1 MKGDLWLAVG
11 DQTGNWDDLTDP
23 KQFLS
28 VALVLGKI
36 SDWESALKEEITEQT
51 IEQCMKQPLRTRPD
65 GSTSNTHH
73 VMDAL
78 NYFKAQSVRGRW
90 ALDRMVKGSNSPVA
104 QLKNQLCTHL
114 SWLATHSLL
123 VTVGTHGNAKWI
135 KNNLDHAK
143 EPNLCCVGRA
153 YGLLLTLIIPFLK
166 EDDCLLFIPNG
177 VWNAPLD
184 STQAASPTP
193 VLESATSNLNHLISS
208 LDNYTQQNL
217 RVWQRT
223 KMAPL
228 HSGTFMDLQPNY
240 FKDIPLDKEAV
251 SNIADMGSSLVALS
265 QNPAA
270 EIRVYDSNKTW
281 HNAKF
286 FQFEELLP

>member
-28 VALVLGKI
+28 VALVLGKV
-36 SDWESALKEEITEQT
+36 SDWEAALKEEIKEQT
-51 IEQCMKQPLRTRPD
+51 IEQCMKQPLGIRSD
-65 GSTSNTHH
+65 DSTSNIHH

-90 ALDRMVKGSNSPVA
+90 ALDREVKGSNSSVA

-135 KNNLDHAK
+135 KNNLYNAK
-143 EPNLCCVGRA
+143 ESNLCSVGKA
-153 YGLLLTLIIPFLK
+153 YGLLLTLLIPFLK
-166 EDDCLLFIPNG
+166 EDDSLLFIPNG
-177 VWNAPLD
+177 VWNTQLD
-184 STQAASPTP
+184 STQVASPAP
-193 VLESATSNLNHLISS
+193 DSESATSNLNHLISG

-240 FKDIPLDKEAV
+240 FKDIPLDREAV
-251 SNIADMGSSLVALS
+251 SSIADLGSGLAALS
-265 QNPAA
+265 QNSAA
-270 EIRVYDSNKTW
+270 EIRVYDPNKTW
-281 HNAKF
+281 HNVKF